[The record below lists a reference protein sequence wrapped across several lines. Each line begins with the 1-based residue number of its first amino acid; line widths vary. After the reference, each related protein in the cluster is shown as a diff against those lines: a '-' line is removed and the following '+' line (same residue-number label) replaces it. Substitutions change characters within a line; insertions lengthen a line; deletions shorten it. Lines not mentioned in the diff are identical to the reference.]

1 MPTKPKKVMAMLG
14 RNDNDPQNM
23 RALLAALA
31 DCQKI
36 SRLSLSAS
44 TGNQIASSPPPVEDF
59 DGVER
64 MSNEEIDR
72 LEALLAKA
80 LGGPVS
86 KNLAYFGIP
95 NFRQKRCL

>member
-1 MPTKPKKVMAMLG
+1 
-14 RNDNDPQNM
+14 
-23 RALLAALA
+23 
-31 DCQKI
+31 
-36 SRLSLSAS
+36 LSAS

-59 DGVER
+59 DGAER